1 VGKYFVRAD
10 PPDFVGRSQYK
21 SLGLSG
27 PAIRLLFSQFSG
39 TFNKYRIALR
49 ERGAVML
56 ENGDAVGDELRNGMV
71 LFLHIPPGEEDRLVK
86 VLWRGDVHA
95 PRGLYPDWK
104 GPSEFDTFLAPEHIT
119 LDELIGAGK
128 VLPAN
133 SSVLRAHSEDD
144 VRGLAEDSFY
154 IIRLTLHRK
163 RWPWKWVTPF
173 LYDYINSN
181 WWYWTFGIIPIS
193 ERGQE
198 ELQ

>member
-1 VGKYFVRAD
+1 LGEGGYVGKYFVRAD

-27 PAIRLLFSQFSG
+27 KAISLLFSQFSG

-49 ERGAVML
+49 EQGAVML

-71 LFLHIPPGEEDRLVK
+71 LSLHIPPGEEDRLVK
-86 VLWRGDVHA
+86 VLWRGDVQA

-104 GPSEFDTFLAPEHIT
+104 GSSEFDTFVKPKQIT

-128 VLPAN
+128 VLPAG
-133 SSVLRAHSEDD
+133 SSVLRTQTGDD
-144 VRGLAEDSFY
+144 LRGLANDSFY

-163 RWPWKWVTPF
+163 RWPWK
-173 LYDYINSN
+173 
-181 WWYWTFGIIPIS
+181 
-193 ERGQE
+193 
-198 ELQ
+198 